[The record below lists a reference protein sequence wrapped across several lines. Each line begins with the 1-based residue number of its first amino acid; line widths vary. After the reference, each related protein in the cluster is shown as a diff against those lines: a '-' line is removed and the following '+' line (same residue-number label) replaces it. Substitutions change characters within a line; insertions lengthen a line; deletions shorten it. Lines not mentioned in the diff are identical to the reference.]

1 VGISLG
7 PVPMMYKTL
16 QRGQMRGL
24 TAADRHQCKGSE
36 ENRSHARVRVSN
48 ASVLSALACR
58 APSILA
64 NLSSRMV
71 SGARDCR
78 QDRFPLESGWPGH
91 LIGNIALSFLDFGI
105 RARGVC
111 LSRGGKPSLRVA
123 GTNVHR
129 TRSRARRNEGRPTPE
144 EPGAR
149 SALRGVAQEDRL
161 TPLILGWP
169 CAPTQNTGVNGRWR
183 RPQTNHGGL
192 ALPKAKNRPFLRA
205 AFLFWCRKSWS
216 GAPAALKVLCSAITS
231 TAGECAG
238 WADGIKADA
247 MRVLQPSFAFEF
259 SPCWYY
265 YCVGAV
271 SRRGSILR
279 VRPWSLQNHQ
289 TFC

>member
-1 VGISLG
+1 MGISLG

-111 LSRGGKPSLRVA
+111 LSRGGKPSLEWLE
-123 GTNVHR
+123 R
-129 TRSRARRNEGRPTPE
+129 TYTERDP
-144 EPGAR
+144 
-149 SALRGVAQEDRL
+149 
-161 TPLILGWP
+161 
-169 CAPTQNTGVNGRWR
+169 
-183 RPQTNHGGL
+183 GL
-192 ALPKAKNRPFLRA
+192 AEMKADPL
-205 AFLFWCRKSWS
+205 LKSL
-216 GAPAALKVLCSAITS
+216 GRDPRYAALLKKIGLP
-231 TAGECAG
+231 
-238 WADGIKADA
+238 
-247 MRVLQPSFAFEF
+247 L
-259 SPCWYY
+259 
-265 YCVGAV
+265 
-271 SRRGSILR
+271 
-279 VRPWSLQNHQ
+279 
-289 TFC
+289 